1 VLVNRPR
8 GSAESRLTDFNL
20 CLCHR
25 TVKSLSF
32 FVFEKQFFSEQID
45 AIFQSLQFR
54 HLGASDPE
62 GF

>member
-1 VLVNRPR
+1 MAGVLTP
-8 GSAESRLTDFNL
+8 GGY
-20 CLCHR
+20 
-25 TVKSLSF
+25 
-32 FVFEKQFFSEQID
+32 VFQNQFFREQID